1 MARVGMPSKSRQAR
15 LRRKGVN
22 KQPIATIMIAALT
35 IMFVTAS
42 TGTADVR
49 ADSTVQGFP
58 STKATV
64 SL

>member
-1 MARVGMPSKSRQAR
+1 
-15 LRRKGVN
+15 VN